1 MINAAAAEFDD
12 QPGPLRDEVRKA
24 LIALRDTLGEA
35 VVRAVAEGHLR
46 SDADIEQLVFEI
58 TGIYQATQQSRRM
71 LNDPDAGRRAIVAFE
86 RLVRD
91 YAVPPEK
98 E

>member
-1 MINAAAAEFDD
+1 
-12 QPGPLRDEVRKA
+12 
-24 LIALRDTLGEA
+24 
-35 VVRAVAEGHLR
+35 LR
-46 SDADIEQLVFEI
+46 SDTDIEQLVFEI

-91 YAVPPEK
+91 YAAPMKK